1 MISVKKKRLRLSTY
15 SYDDDY
21 LKQRYQGREIQPR
34 FSKYY
39 EIRMIQRFYSME
51 YSRTLLALPATSDQN
66 KVDLLIQQVTPWNI
80 FRYSMRIKLDLPVT
94 IIFII
99 SEMTYSTLNAK
110 IRRFLTIMAPKLAW
124 KILVVHRRQKFVQ
137 VS

>member
-1 MISVKKKRLRLSTY
+1 MIFIKKKRLRLSTY

-34 FSKYY
+34 FLKYY
-39 EIRMIQRFYSME
+39 EICIVQRFYSME
-51 YSRTLLALPATSDQN
+51 YSRTLLAPPATSDQN
-66 KVDLLIQQVTPWNI
+66 KVDLLIQQVTPLNI

-110 IRRFLTIMAPKLAW
+110 IRRFLTIMAPKLAQ
-124 KILVVHRRQKFVQ
+124 KISVVYRRQKFVQ